1 MAAVDQARR
10 LATANIV
17 RFQELLAFCTDEFQR
32 QQLEG
37 LMTREVDRYKA
48 LPPAARSSRRSAI

>member
-17 RFQELLAFCTDEFQR
+17 RFQELLASCMDDFQR
-32 QQLEG
+32 QQLQG
-37 LMTREVDRYKA
+37 LMVREVERYKA
-48 LPPAARSSRRSAI
+48 LPPTPGPARKSKI